1 MKKCPRRCHQEMCLL
16 IQLLGI
22 LYAPLLCLQKCRTY
36 FHARQYLTISEAAA
50 SFGRTEFFINKVL
63 LICYGHSK
71 YVCMYLVL
79 LHFIEDVSLQKLLN
93 DFFRLSESFKFC
105 FFKSMREYSFQMMV
119 HIRSTMLKEAII
131 SLRKLKGIQSDG
143 ILNVLKSL
151 NWVIDFVCA
160 KDPIQDFIECAFE
173 WNCHF
178 PHFAKT

>member
-1 MKKCPRRCHQEMCLL
+1 MPHCYASKNVGHIFMHGSISQFPRQQHRSVEQ
-16 IQLLGI
+16 
-22 LYAPLLCLQKCRTY
+22 
-36 FHARQYLTISEAAA
+36 S
-50 SFGRTEFFINKVL
+50 FFINKVL